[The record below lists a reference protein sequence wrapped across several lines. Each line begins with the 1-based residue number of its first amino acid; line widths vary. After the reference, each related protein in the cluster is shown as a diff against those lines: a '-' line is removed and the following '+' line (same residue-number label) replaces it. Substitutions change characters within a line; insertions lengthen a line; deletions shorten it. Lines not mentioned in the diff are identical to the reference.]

1 MDRIDYFVD
10 TMNSLSIN
18 YNTNVGELHNGS
30 FSTYLAIR
38 PETVQKIKTLL
49 RKDLY
54 ETCTENDSGIYQ
66 EYLISER
73 WNKNE

>member
-18 YNTNVGELHNGS
+18 YNTNVGELHNRS
-30 FSTYLAIR
+30 FSIYLAIR